1 MATKYQPK
9 CDVLIK
15 SIGDSVFSISS
26 FLAYKTQIS
35 QKTCLNKETNLKK
48 ILLKAKK
55 VAAK

>member
-35 QKTCLNKETNLKK
+35 QKTCLNKETNLKYCSRQK
-48 ILLKAKK
+48 RSLLSK
-55 VAAK
+55 